1 MSELSDRLDKIE
13 VFAHESDYHSMTSC
27 LTLVKREVL
36 RFLSVSGQTLL
47 APVVTATLYLLVFG
61 VSLGSRVSF
70 GGEHSYIQFVVPG
83 LVLMGVINNAFANTS
98 SSLFVSKFLGNIQ
111 DLLVT
116 PLTPWQYLTAYC
128 FAAILRAM
136 AVGGVIL
143 LVSSFFTS
151 LPWAYPGQALL
162 MALVSSLLFAL
173 FGLIAALYAKSFDT
187 LSIFTNF
194 MLLPLIYLG
203 GLFYP
208 VSQLPDPWNHVSK
221 FNPLYYLIEGF
232 RHAILGVGEV
242 PFAVSFGISLGLSAV
257 LASIILWMFANSS
270 RVRN

>member
-1 MSELSDRLDKIE
+1 
-13 VFAHESDYHSMTSC
+13 
-27 LTLVKREVL
+27 
-36 RFLSVSGQTLL
+36 
-47 APVVTATLYLLVFG
+47 
-61 VSLGSRVSF
+61 
-70 GGEHSYIQFVVPG
+70 
-83 LVLMGVINNAFANTS
+83 
-98 SSLFVSKFLGNIQ
+98 
-111 DLLVT
+111 
-116 PLTPWQYLTAYC
+116 
-128 FAAILRAM
+128 M

-151 LPWAYPGQALL
+151 LPWAHSGQALL

-208 VSQLPDPWNHVSK
+208 VSQLPEPWNHVSK

-257 LASIILWMFANSS
+257 LTSLILWMFANSS